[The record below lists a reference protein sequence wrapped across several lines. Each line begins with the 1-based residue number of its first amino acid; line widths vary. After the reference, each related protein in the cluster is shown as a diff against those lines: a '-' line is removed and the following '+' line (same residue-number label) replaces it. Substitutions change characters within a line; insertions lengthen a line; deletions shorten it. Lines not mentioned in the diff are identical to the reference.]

1 MRKDRKSINIMM
13 IIVIFVSIIGIGA
26 NIFLIHNDK
35 ENIGNTIVQPNEIED
50 GQYAVGQQKNTIP
63 AMNDVTPE
71 ASITEDNTQT
81 KMQDNEE
88 QDTTEQNNEEQN
100 TAGQNNEE
108 QNATGQNSEEQNT
121 TEQHTIDDVSNGTYY
136 IDGASSVNIRSAAYN
151 QAKVVGWLAKG
162 TEVEMIREG
171 KYYSY
176 IKHGNMEG
184 YVYNEY
190 ISQK

>member
-13 IIVIFVSIIGIGA
+13 IIVVLVSIIGIGA

-35 ENIGNTIVQPNEIED
+35 ENIGNTVVLSNGTQDE
-50 GQYAVGQQKNTIP
+50 QYAVGEQKNTIP

-81 KMQDNEE
+81 EIQDNEE
-88 QDTTEQNNEEQN
+88 QNTTE
-100 TAGQNNEE
+100 
-108 QNATGQNSEEQNT
+108 QNSEEQNTVEQDT
-121 TEQHTIDDVSNGTYY
+121 TEQHTIDDVSDGTYY

-151 QAKVVGWLAKG
+151 QSKVVGWLEKG

>member
-1 MRKDRKSINIMM
+1 MM
-13 IIVIFVSIIGIGA
+13 IIIVLVSIIGIGA
-26 NIFLIHNDK
+26 NIFLIRNDK
-35 ENIGNTIVQPNEIED
+35 ENEGNTVVQSNEIGD
-50 GQYAVGQQKNTIP
+50 KQYAVGVQGNTIQ

-71 ASITEDNTQT
+71 ASITEDNTEAQI
-81 KMQDNEE
+81 QDI
-88 QDTTEQNNEEQN
+88 EEQN
-100 TAGQNNEE
+100 TTE
-108 QNATGQNSEEQNT
+108 QNSEEQNT
-121 TEQHTIDDVSNGTYY
+121 IEQNSEEQNTIEQDIKEQRTIASMSDGTYY

-151 QAKVVGWLAKG
+151 QSKVVGWLAKG
-162 TEVEMIREG
+162 TEVEMIKEG

>member
-1 MRKDRKSINIMM
+1 MKKDRKSINIMM
-13 IIVIFVSIIGIGA
+13 IIVVLVSIIGIGA
-26 NIFLIHNDK
+26 NIILIHNDK
-35 ENIGNTIVQPNEIED
+35 ENIGNTVVQPNDIGD
-50 GQYAVGQQKNTIP
+50 GQYAVGDQKNTIP

-71 ASITEDNTQT
+71 ASITEDNTST
-81 KMQDNEE
+81 EIQDNEE
-88 QDTTEQNNEEQN
+88 QNTTQHNDEEQNTTEQNNEEQN
-100 TAGQNNEE
+100 TVE
-108 QNATGQNSEEQNT
+108 QD
-121 TEQHTIDDVSNGTYY
+121 TIGDVSDGTYY

-151 QAKVVGWLAKG
+151 QSKVVGWLAKG

>member
-1 MRKDRKSINIMM
+1 MRKDKKSINIMM
-13 IIVIFVSIIGIGA
+13 IIIVLVSIIGIGA
-26 NIFLIHNDK
+26 NIFLIRNDK
-35 ENIGNTIVQPNEIED
+35 ENEGNTVVQSNEIGD
-50 GQYAVGQQKNTIP
+50 KQYAVGVQGNTIQ

-71 ASITEDNTQT
+71 ASITEDNTEAQI
-81 KMQDNEE
+81 QDI
-88 QDTTEQNNEEQN
+88 EEQN
-100 TAGQNNEE
+100 TTE
-108 QNATGQNSEEQNT
+108 QNSEEQNT
-121 TEQHTIDDVSNGTYY
+121 IEQDIKEQRTIASMSDGTYY

-151 QAKVVGWLAKG
+151 QSKVVGWLAKG
-162 TEVEMIREG
+162 TEVEMIKEG

>member
-1 MRKDRKSINIMM
+1 MM
-13 IIVIFVSIIGIGA
+13 IIIVLVSIIGIGS
-26 NIFLIHNDK
+26 NIFLIRNDK
-35 ENIGNTIVQPNEIED
+35 ENEGNTVVQSNEIGD
-50 GQYAVGQQKNTIP
+50 KQYAVGVQGNTIQ

-71 ASITEDNTQT
+71 ASITEDNTEAQI
-81 KMQDNEE
+81 QDI
-88 QDTTEQNNEEQN
+88 EEQN
-100 TAGQNNEE
+100 TTE
-108 QNATGQNSEEQNT
+108 QNSEEQNT
-121 TEQHTIDDVSNGTYY
+121 IEQDIKEQRTIASMSDGTYY

-151 QAKVVGWLAKG
+151 QSKVVGWLAKG
-162 TEVEMIREG
+162 TEVEMIKEG

>member
-13 IIVIFVSIIGIGA
+13 IIVVLVSIIGIGT

-35 ENIGNTIVQPNEIED
+35 ESIGNTVVQPNEIED
-50 GQYAVGQQKNTIP
+50 KQYVVGEQGNTIP

-71 ASITEDNTQT
+71 ASIIEDNTQT
-81 KMQDNEE
+81 QVQDN
-88 QDTTEQNNEEQN
+88 
-100 TAGQNNEE
+100 
-108 QNATGQNSEEQNT
+108 EEQNT
-121 TEQHTIDDVSNGTYY
+121 TEQNIEDIEEQNTVEQDTKEQQTIANVSDGIYY

-151 QAKVVGWLAKG
+151 QSKVVGWLAKG
-162 TEVEMIREG
+162 TEVEMIKEG

>member
-13 IIVIFVSIIGIGA
+13 IIIILVSVIGIGT

-35 ENIGNTIVQPNEIED
+35 ENDGNTVVESNGIGD
-50 GQYAVGQQKNTIP
+50 KQYAVGVQENTIQ

-71 ASITEDNTQT
+71 ASIAEDNTEAT
-81 KMQDNEE
+81 IQDI
-88 QDTTEQNNEEQN
+88 EEQN
-100 TAGQNNEE
+100 TTE
-108 QNATGQNSEEQNT
+108 QNSEEQNT
-121 TEQHTIDDVSNGTYY
+121 TEQDIKEQNTTISQSDGTYY

-151 QAKVVGWLAKG
+151 QSKVVGWLAKG
-162 TEVEMIREG
+162 TEVEMIKEG

>member
-13 IIVIFVSIIGIGA
+13 IIVVLVSIIGIGA
-26 NIFLIHNDK
+26 NILLIHNDK
-35 ENIGNTIVQPNEIED
+35 KNIGNTIVQPNEMGDE
-50 GQYAVGQQKNTIP
+50 QYAVSDQKNTIS

-71 ASITEDNTQT
+71 AFITEDNTQT
-81 KMQDNEE
+81 EIQDNEE
-88 QDTTEQNNEEQN
+88 QNTTEQNNEEQN
-100 TAGQNNEE
+100 TIE
-108 QNATGQNSEEQNT
+108 QD
-121 TEQHTIDDVSNGTYY
+121 TIVNVSDGTYY

-151 QAKVVGWLAKG
+151 QSKVVGWLAKG
-162 TEVEMIREG
+162 TEVEMIKEG

>member
-1 MRKDRKSINIMM
+1 MM
-13 IIVIFVSIIGIGA
+13 IIIVLVSIIGIGA
-26 NIFLIHNDK
+26 NIFLIRNDK
-35 ENIGNTIVQPNEIED
+35 ENEGNTVVQSNEIGD
-50 GQYAVGQQKNTIP
+50 KQYAVGVQGNTIQ

-71 ASITEDNTQT
+71 ASITEDNTEAQI
-81 KMQDNEE
+81 QDI
-88 QDTTEQNNEEQN
+88 EEQN
-100 TAGQNNEE
+100 TTE
-108 QNATGQNSEEQNT
+108 QNSEEQNT
-121 TEQHTIDDVSNGTYY
+121 IEQDIKEQRTIASMSDGTYY

-151 QAKVVGWLAKG
+151 QSKVVGWLAKG
-162 TEVEMIREG
+162 TEVEMIKEG

>member
-1 MRKDRKSINIMM
+1 MM
-13 IIVIFVSIIGIGA
+13 IIVVFVSIIGIGA
-26 NIFLIHNDK
+26 NILLIRNDK
-35 ENIGNTIVQPNEIED
+35 ENIENTVVQPNEIGN
-50 GQYAVGQQKNTIP
+50 GQYAVGDQKNTIP

-81 KMQDNEE
+81 QVQDNEE
-88 QDTTEQNNEEQN
+88 QNTTRQNNEEQN
-100 TAGQNNEE
+100 TEE
-108 QNATGQNSEEQNT
+108 QD
-121 TEQHTIDDVSNGTYY
+121 TIGDVSDGTYY
-136 IDGASSVNIRSAAYN
+136 IDGASSVNIRSDAYN
-151 QAKVVGWLAKG
+151 QSKVVGWLAKG
-162 TEVEMIREG
+162 TEVEMIKEG